1 MTEKQYALSEFLQLT
16 QEIYYQAKAVHSKM
30 EDNDNEQLEA
40 IQAMFDKRQQAIEQ
54 MESHIHQ
61 TNFEWTAEDRLVIEQ
76 LKEIEQTLRPLMNS
90 LHHSFLLQ
98 MNRITQTKQVSTKYM
113 GAYKN
118 MATEG
123 SFIDKRK

>member
-1 MTEKQYALSEFLQLT
+1 MTEKHNALSEFLQLT
-16 QEIYYQAKAVHSKM
+16 QEIYNQARAVHSRM
-30 EDNDNEQLEA
+30 EDNDNEQLVA
-40 IQAMFDKRQQAIEQ
+40 IQALFDKRQQTIEQ
-54 MESHIHQ
+54 MECHIQQ

-76 LKEIEQTLRPLMNS
+76 LKEIEQTIQPLMNS
-90 LHHSFLLQ
+90 LHQSFLLQ

-113 GAYKN
+113 GAYQN

>member
-16 QEIYYQAKAVHSKM
+16 KEINNQAKAVHSKM

-40 IQAMFDKRQQAIEQ
+40 IQALFDQRQQAIEQ
-54 MESHIHQ
+54 METYIQQ
-61 TNFEWTAEDRLVIEQ
+61 TNFEWTAEDRLIIEQ
-76 LKEIEQTLRPLMNS
+76 LQEIEQVLQPLLNS
-90 LHHSFLLQ
+90 LHQSFLLQ
-98 MNRITQTKQVSTKYM
+98 MNRITQTKQISTKYM
-113 GAYKN
+113 GAYQN

>member
-1 MTEKQYALSEFLQLT
+1 MKEKHIALTEFLQLT
-16 QEIYYQAKAVHSKM
+16 ENIYHQTKAVHSKM

-40 IQAMFDKRQQAIEQ
+40 IQVLFDKRQLAIEQ
-54 MESHIHQ
+54 LESHIQQ
-61 TNFEWTAEDRLVIEQ
+61 TNFEWTAEDMLVIEQ
-76 LKEIEQTLRPLMNS
+76 LKEIEQLLQPLMNQ
-90 LHHSFLLQ
+90 LHKSFLSQ

-113 GAYKN
+113 GAYQN